1 MSAEKTQFSMRVPMT
16 FGIISLLILVGGFGG
31 WAATTQIAGAIIASG
46 AIEVDQNRQVVQH
59 PDGGVVSEIL
69 VDEGDTVQAG
79 DPLIRLDPTLLEA
92 ELAIVNVQ
100 YFELIARRGRLTAE
114 RDGTDDITFDPIV
127 VEEAAR
133 DPHVAELMTGQE
145 NLFHVRRETMAR
157 ELEQLDKRRD
167 QIADQIR
174 GIVAQQEALTRQNE
188 LIQEELT
195 DKLALQAKGLTQA
208 TQVLSL
214 QREQARLS
222 GEVGEL
228 TASKAQAEGQI
239 TEIEIQKIT
248 LEVQLRE
255 EAITTLRDM
264 QFREREYAEQ
274 RRALLEQLSRMDITA
289 PLSGIV
295 YGLTVFA
302 ERSVVRAADPILYL
316 VPQDRPLV
324 IAAQVEAIHVDQ
336 VYFNQ
341 DVTLRFSALDQRQTP
356 ELFGTVSLVSADA
369 FEDETTGQRYYRA
382 EIALNPDELSR
393 LPEGTIL
400 VPGMPVEAFIR
411 TADRTP
417 LAYLVKPFTD
427 YLNKAFRE
435 S

>member
-1 MSAEKTQFSMRVPMT
+1 MTQQKSTFSMRVPMT
-16 FGIISLLILVGGFGG
+16 IGIVALALLVGGFGV

-46 AIEVDQNRQVVQH
+46 SIEVDQNRQVVQH
-59 PDGGVVSEIL
+59 PDGGVVSAIL
-69 VDEGDTVQAG
+69 VDEGDTVSAG
-79 DPLIRLDPTLLEA
+79 DPLIRLDPTLLQA

-114 RDGTDDITFDPIV
+114 RDGASEITFDPIV
-127 VEEAAR
+127 VEEATR

-145 NLFHVRRETMAR
+145 NLFNVRRETMAR

-174 GIVAQQEALTRQNE
+174 GIVAQQNALTRQND
-188 LIQEELT
+188 LIAEELT

-208 TQVLSL
+208 TQVLAL
-214 QREQARLS
+214 QREEARLS

-228 TASKAQAEGQI
+228 TAAKAQAEGQI
-239 TEIEIQKIT
+239 TEIDIQKIA
-248 LEVQLRE
+248 LEVQMRE

-264 QFREREYAEQ
+264 QFREREYGEQ
-274 RRALLEQLSRMDITA
+274 RRALMEQLSRLDIRA
-289 PLSGIV
+289 PVSGIV

-302 ERSVVRAADPILYL
+302 ERSVIRAADPVLYL

-324 IAAQVEAIHVDQ
+324 IAAQIEAIHVDQ
-336 VYFNQ
+336 VYQNQ
-341 DVTLRFSALDQRQTP
+341 DVTLRFSALDQRETP
-356 ELFGTVSLVSADA
+356 ELFGKVALVSADA
-369 FEDETTGQRYYRA
+369 FEDEGTRLRYYRA
-382 EIALNPDELSR
+382 EIKLNPDELSR
-393 LPEGTIL
+393 LPEGAIL
-400 VPGMPVEAFIR
+400 VPGMPVEAYIR

-435 S
+435 T